1 MPQNDTEII
10 TLNCFLVARISDWL
24 IFYDFFKDTYGQSVT
39 VPKLVKDGLV
49 NSIDGKTG
57 E

>member
-1 MPQNDTEII
+1 MHLDKNDLIMVGDRI
-10 TLNCFLVARISDWL
+10 TTDIQEANYFGLRSVL
-24 IFYDFFKDTYGQSVT
+24 IKVT